1 MVCRFCLDNR
11 QTRKNPFL
19 SPCECRG
26 SVEHVHFI
34 CLQKWRITNPP
45 VTLNICPL
53 CKAVY
58 KLPEEFQGEIFPRL
72 GMEHF
77 LISPEIYAFALFYVF
92 CVHISWIGTQPL
104 QLYLI
109 DNWSGIYCISFESL
123 FWIFVRRNW
132 NVRGIQR
139 YREEWSKRG
148 ASTVLWFHALIWL
161 SWLALQNKSP
171 LLLLPYSMRCL
182 WRTHTE
188 ILQRRN
194 EELLVMLPRQH

>member
-26 SVEHVHFI
+26 SVEHVHFV

-45 VTLNICPL
+45 VTLNTCPL
-53 CKAVY
+53 CKATY
-58 KLPEEFQGEIFPRL
+58 QLPEEFQGESLPALR
-72 GMEHF
+72 MEHF
-77 LISPEIYAFALFYVF
+77 LNCPELYAFTLFYFF
-92 CVHISWIGTQPL
+92 CFHASWAGGTLQPIE
-104 QLYLI
+104 Q
-109 DNWSGIYCISFESL
+109 WSGVYALSFESCFL
-123 FWIFVRRNW
+123 IMAARNW
-132 NVRGIQR
+132 QVKAVQQ

-148 ASTVLWFHALIWL
+148 ASVALWFHVFIWL
-161 SWLALQNKSP
+161 SWLALQNKTP

-182 WRTHTE
+182 WRTHIE

-194 EELLVMLPRQH
+194 DELLVMLPRYR